1 MPNLTIITVTFNDSS
16 SLLKTLHSIS
26 IQENKPD
33 QWIIIDGGSKYF
45 NEDFESQ
52 LIIPDVRVDIVSE
65 PDRGIYDAMNK
76 GLNLVRNT
84 NYVLFLNAGDLLSHE
99 ALPSLINSPGFLNY
113 ETVSYF
119 GHKIRNRINDFR
131 YGLPVV
137 HQSII
142 FPYSGLRYDA
152 TFKLSA
158 DYDFY
163 LKHDLKHFR
172 SAFFDTKGYV
182 TYQRGGLSDQKF
194 ILLSLERWKIIF
206 RNFGIFPLLKAIG
219 IDLFKIAVKIIL
231 PNKSH

>member
-16 SLLKTLHSIS
+16 SLLKTMHSIL

-33 QWIIIDGGSKYF
+33 QWIVIDGGSKYF
-45 NEDFESQ
+45 DEEFKSQ
-52 LIIPDVRVDIVSE
+52 LIVRDVKVDIISE

-76 GLNLVRNT
+76 GLSLVRNM

-99 ALPSLINSPGFLNY
+99 TLPSLINSPGFLNY

-119 GHKIRNRINDFR
+119 GKKIRNRINDFR

-142 FPYSGLRYDA
+142 FPYSAFRYD
-152 TFKLSA
+152 TSFKLSA

-163 LKHDLKHFR
+163 LKHDLKKFR
-172 SAFFDTKGYV
+172 SSFFDTKGYV
-182 TYQRGGLSDQKF
+182 TYQRGGLSDQKY
-194 ILLSLERWKIIF
+194 ILLSLERWRIIF
-206 RNFGIFPLLKAIG
+206 RNFGTFHLFKAIG
-219 IDLFKIAVKIIL
+219 IDFFKIAVKLFL